1 MTVRSNIM
9 ATRIRDRWRNTGQP
23 VPLEENAKALAYVC
37 WQLALTSARNL
48 HAEDYIYD
56 DDQQR
61 VGVIREYLI
70 FLVHVADRLAFDLLD
85 EGDRPEFVSA
95 LAYNCGSQL
104 QRNASEI
111 LGSGDY
117 RDAFI
122 AALNDRSSDYGQ
134 CSFQSGLPG
143 YSLLRVFGDRVKAIM
158 GDDQTNR
165 WVIDQVME
173 IDGPDLAKRLSK
185 SFSNLVKG
193 SSVDEPRDGFSP

>member
-1 MTVRSNIM
+1 M
-9 ATRIRDRWRNTGQP
+9 ATRIRDRWRNAGQP

-193 SSVDEPRDGFSP
+193 SSVDESRDGFSP

>member
-1 MTVRSNIM
+1 M
-9 ATRIRDRWRNTGQP
+9 ATRIRDRWRNAGQP

-70 FLVHVADRLAFDLLD
+70 FLVHVADRLAFDILGED
-85 EGDRPEFVSA
+85 DRPEFVSA

-104 QRNASEI
+104 HRNASDI
-111 LGSGDY
+111 LGSGEY

-122 AALNDRSSDYGQ
+122 TALNDCNSDYGQ

-158 GDDQTNR
+158 GDNQTNR

-193 SSVDEPRDGFSP
+193 SLVDEPRDGFSP

>member
-1 MTVRSNIM
+1 MVVGSNTM

-48 HAEDYIYD
+48 HAEDYIYN

-85 EGDRPEFVSA
+85 ESDRPEFVSA

-193 SSVDEPRDGFSP
+193 SPVDEPRDGFSP